1 MTKAEA
7 VAELAMVGDGWEAL
21 REAAEQDGT
30 DCFWCCGGGDEWRA
44 ALEAREDALRAEH
57 PDLG

>member
-1 MTKAEA
+1 M
-7 VAELAMVGDGWEAL
+7 

-44 ALEAREDALRAEH
+44 ALEAREDAIRAEH

>member
-7 VAELAMVGDGWEAL
+7 VAALETVAAGWKAL
-21 REAAEQDGT
+21 REAADLDGT

-44 ALEAREDALRAEH
+44 ELEGREDAIRAEH
-57 PDLG
+57 PNLG